1 MPTSAIVR
9 EVEEII
15 SLLESHGQT
24 LSTAESITG
33 GGLGAVITSIAG
45 ASKIYRGGVI
55 AYSNGAKED
64 ILGVAPSLIDTH
76 GVVSEEVAIAM
87 AQGAAQKF
95 SSTWAIAT
103 TGVAGPGPSEGVAQG
118 SVWVAISGPI
128 VQSTFLELDGDRQSV
143 QNATI
148 ASAISAFA
156 RILRTSINA

>member
-1 MPTSAIVR
+1 MPTNAIVR

-15 SLLESHGQT
+15 SLLESRGQT

-45 ASKIYRGGVI
+45 ATKIYRGGVI

-64 ILGVAPSLIDTH
+64 ILGVAPSLINTH

-118 SVWVAISGPI
+118 SVWVSISGPI
-128 VQSTFLELDGDRQSV
+128 VQSTFLELDGDRHSV